1 MNFVAEDESENGG
14 EDESRD
20 EDEEWWVGTVGMSE
34 VQESGEEDSVEMK
47 GSESEGE
54 ACPTGESEK
63 DRWWSPRAPRL
74 APKVASGKPET
85 GRRSPPRAIKR
96 RRLRKK
102 EEETRDQEWERARQ
116 DAWLREMLSETSSS
130 EDDEGGSERFAES
143 RKWMSELVGIS

>member
-14 EDESRD
+14 EDEDRD

-34 VQESGEEDSVEMK
+34 IQQSDEGDSEEMK
-47 GSESEGE
+47 GSESEEE
-54 ACPTGESEK
+54 ACPTGESEE
-63 DRWWSPRAPRL
+63 DRWWSPRAPRP

-85 GRRSPPRAIKR
+85 ERRSPPRAIKR
-96 RRLRKK
+96 RRLRKE

-116 DAWLREMLSETSSS
+116 DAWLREMLSEMSSS
-130 EDDEGGSERFAES
+130 EDEGGSGRFAES